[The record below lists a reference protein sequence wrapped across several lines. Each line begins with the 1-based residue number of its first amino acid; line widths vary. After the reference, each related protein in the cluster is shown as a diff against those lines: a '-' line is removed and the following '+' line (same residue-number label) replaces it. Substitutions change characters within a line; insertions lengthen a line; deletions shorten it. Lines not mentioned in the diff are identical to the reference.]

1 MTSGTLDSWRNE
13 PGRWSHRLI
22 KNRRK
27 EGSLR
32 RSKSVDESTKEPL
45 EKLQV
50 IDEVQDEVHDD
61 GYVEADS
68 SPEPSFDENQ
78 VKNNLNVKWSKNWKQ
93 YLVITLKCK
102 ITTLKKELEC
112 VIARF

>member
-1 MTSGTLDSWRNE
+1 LKETKIKMTSGSIDSWRNE

-61 GYVEADS
+61 GYVEAET
-68 SPEPSFDENQ
+68 SPEPSIDENQ
-78 VKNNLNVKWSKNWKQ
+78 VKNHIKKQLKNS
-93 YLVITLKCK
+93 
-102 ITTLKKELEC
+102 
-112 VIARF
+112 

>member
-1 MTSGTLDSWRNE
+1 MTSGSIDSWRNE

-61 GYVEADS
+61 GYVEAET
-68 SPEPSFDENQ
+68 SPEPSIDENQ
-78 VKNNLNVKWSKNWKQ
+78 VKNYIKKQFKNPHF
-93 YLVITLKCK
+93 LKCSNHNLLTNK
-102 ITTLKKELEC
+102 RLKLKLENNL
-112 VIARF
+112 RKS

>member
-1 MTSGTLDSWRNE
+1 MTSGSIDSWRNE

-61 GYVEADS
+61 GYVEAETS
-68 SPEPSFDENQ
+68 QEPSIDENQ
-78 VKNNLNVKWSKNWKQ
+78 VKNHIKKQ
-93 YLVITLKCK
+93 
-102 ITTLKKELEC
+102 LKKLLNHNLLK
-112 VIARF
+112 VRIGKQFKKIVSFL